1 MTKRREKRALTKQ
14 DLIDAFWSLY
24 RLKRLERISVRE
36 IVEKAGYNRSTF
48 YEYFT
53 DVPAV
58 LECIESS
65 LVPEPDELP
74 PIVRNPDSDAF
85 SVDVFLKQYRDHG
98 DYYQVLLGTRGDP
111 AFQGRLKAAMKPIL
125 LRQAEARGATRDT
138 ELDYSL
144 ELVLSA
150 LIGVLGYWIQQD
162 EPVPPERLVGWIH
175 DALENGFMKKLSGVL
190 HAQDPDSARSMD
202 PVGSMV

>member
-1 MTKRREKRALTKQ
+1 MTKRGEQRTHTKQ

-24 RLKRLERISVRE
+24 RSRRLDRISVRE

-74 PIVRNPDSDAF
+74 PVARNRDSEAF
-85 SVDVFLKQYRDHG
+85 SVDDFLKQYRDHA
-98 DYYQVLLGTRGDP
+98 DYYQVLLGARGDP

-125 LRQAEARGATRDT
+125 LRQAESRGATRDI

-150 LIGVLGYWIQQD
+150 LIGILGYWIQQD

-175 DALENGFMKKLSGVL
+175 EALQDGLMKKLSGM
-190 HAQDPDSARSMD
+190 QP
-202 PVGSMV
+202 